1 MPLVRVLV
9 ALLALVAVLCFVA
22 YAVTRQPVWL
32 RRGVL
37 ILKVAVGAAVLF
49 FALMIM
55 DRLSLLL

>member
-1 MPLVRVLV
+1 MPLVRLLV
-9 ALLALVAVLCFVA
+9 MLLAVAAVLCFA
-22 YAVTRQPVWL
+22 LYGLTRQPRWR

-37 ILKVAVGAAVLF
+37 ILKCTVGAAVLF